1 MSSTIGGCCKLKK
14 KKSRCWWAASQEMQQ
29 EVHAEVQPGE
39 KMVAG
44 DSAKSQI
51 EGYCCERP
59 FRTGPKHV
67 SGLKISESLRR
78 GRRLPLRLSRVLIDS
93 PFICTLPPFLHT
105 VLNFHS
111 FSSFL
116 PFDGPLCVQAV
127 GKFPVMVRSST
138 TGTPLPSPSPSPNAM
153 TQRTPPPTL
162 SFFLQARQVPQS
174 LCHTS
179 SSSAPSS
186 ETRT

>member
-1 MSSTIGGCCKLKK
+1 
-14 KKSRCWWAASQEMQQ
+14 
-29 EVHAEVQPGE
+29 
-39 KMVAG
+39 MVAG
-44 DSAKSQI
+44 DSAKSII

-67 SGLKISESLRR
+67 SALRISGSLRR
-78 GRRLPLRLSRVLIDS
+78 GRRLPFRLSRFLTDS

-116 PFDGPLCVQAV
+116 PFDGLLCVQAV

-138 TGTPLPSPSPSPNAM
+138 TGTPPPLPITSTLPQCNDTTHP
-153 TQRTPPPTL
+153 TPTL
-162 SFFLQARQVPQS
+162 SFFLQAGQVPPS